1 LLKKLALF
9 FSYWLLIS
17 LPAAAQPGALK
28 LQKADSAFVAG
39 AYLPAFQLYRQVL
52 RQHAV
57 ASPRMLLRMA
67 YVQDGLGH
75 YPAALYYLSMAHKR
89 QPNLATWRK
98 MVALARDRRLTGYP
112 DTWRQ
117 DLHLLVQRYYYP
129 GLQILLIGAVTG
141 GMLLL
146 LRRGRLS
153 RGWWVSYGTYL
164 LLTGTYLLGLA
175 PERVALV
182 ARPRAALMSG
192 PSAGSSW
199 LTTAAAGDRLLV
211 QGRHDTWYR
220 VQWQGQDAY
229 IRTQDLL
236 LVQ

>member
-1 LLKKLALF
+1 M
-9 FSYWLLIS
+9 
-17 LPAAAQPGALK
+17 AQPGAQE

-39 AYLPAFQLYRQVL
+39 AYTPAYQLYRQVL
-52 RQHAV
+52 RQHKV
-57 ASPRMLLRMA
+57 ASPQMLLRMA

-75 YPAALYYLSMAHKR
+75 YPAALYYLSMAYKR
-89 QPNLATWRK
+89 QPSLATWRK
-98 MVALARDRRLTGYP
+98 MAALARDRRLTGYP

-117 DLHLLVQRYYYP
+117 DLRLLVQRYYYP
-129 GLQILLIGAVTG
+129 GLQVLLIGAVAG
-141 GMLLL
+141 GMLLI
-146 LRRGRLS
+146 LRRRRLS

-164 LLTGTYLLGLA
+164 LLAGVYLLRLA
-175 PERVALV
+175 PERAALV

-192 PSAGSSW
+192 PSAGASW

-211 QGRHDTWYR
+211 QGRQDTWYR